1 MRRNQTTHNQKGR
14 QVRPHALRALT
25 ASGRLVVLPVSQQ
38 IRLIGMRNLLSW
50 DVGLGHSYL
59 P

>member
-1 MRRNQTTHNQKGR
+1 MRRYQTTHNQKGR
-14 QVRPHALRALT
+14 QVRPHALRAQT
-25 ASGRLVVLPVSQQ
+25 ATGRLMVLTVSEQ

-50 DVGLGHSYL
+50 DIGLGHSYL